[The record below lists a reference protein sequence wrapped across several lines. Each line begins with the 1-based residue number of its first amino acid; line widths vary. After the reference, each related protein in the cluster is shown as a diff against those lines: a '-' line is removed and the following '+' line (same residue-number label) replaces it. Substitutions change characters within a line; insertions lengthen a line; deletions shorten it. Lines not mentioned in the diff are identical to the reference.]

1 MRNIDYSV
9 YMITDSEK
17 AGDRKIVD
25 VVMDAVRGG
34 ATMVQLREKDFDSGD
49 FYRRALATMRLLRK
63 PGIPLIIND
72 RLDIAL
78 AAGAHGVH
86 IGQNDIPLPLVRKLM
101 GPNKIVGV
109 SVHDERD
116 ALAAESGGADYI
128 AVGPVFETDTKPD
141 AGEPVG
147 LEGIED
153 IRKVVPRIPCIG
165 IGGINIENARSV
177 IEAGCRGVAVISA
190 IMDAENPQVAAQDLL
205 HEVNNAE
212 RKPY

>member
-72 RLDIAL
+72 RLDSAL